1 VLAIGLIKLNGKM
14 PHAGHFKVKSS
25 HKRLSAARNK
35 KRAEQRGVSKE
46 EFAKNWDRIFGTK
59 DNK

>member
-1 VLAIGLIKLNGKM
+1 M